1 MRVPSNRAGMSAR
14 CPGCKA
20 VVVIP
25 FPPSDYNP
33 SELLEAVRAS
43 SAIAP
48 TKQDEPPAE
57 TSDPVSDAV
66 AKPETSEMQIEHKE
80 HVASEKMDAADDT
93 PVKTEK
99 VKPKLEVPPV
109 EKTEP
114 KELPKPGSSEKQDP
128 GRKVVSKKSSPPTGK
143 SAGTSERKRKRKRKS
158 TSEAPRQKSSPKLD
172 LAASSNPSEKV
183 RPRDNKPK
191 AEPQKPKAESPK
203 QNVDSPKPKAEVP
216 KAKVDAPKQVSD
228 PIESKTHN
236 LGKASKTSPLDGVFS
251 AFTSDIPGKETGK
264 PDPAPKAETDTSTK
278 PESVDP
284 VSVPTFSSAKPVSEL
299 PTIDPVNRVGDSGP
313 VQSRVSSHD
322 PGVFQFDEKST
333 LGVAFEPENQSS
345 NGVSAIEIRTRRAN
359 ADRVTLTRFFA
370 AMLVFVGLVNFAPAI
385 YCWYTWSQVDIDFL
399 LPRWIYLQIFIA
411 VLHLVYAVLLLQVP
425 DWSTLRSIAVVMLA
439 FAFVF
444 GLFSMGLL
452 TTGGNGLLA
461 QFLQVPDSLG
471 RQACI
476 WCVAMLCLATLA
488 SYLAGRESN
497 NWQRTERL
505 LAEILAN
512 KEAS

>member
-1 MRVPSNRAGMSAR
+1 MPLRVQCPNGCVMRVPSNRAGMSAR

-25 FPPSDYNP
+25 FPPSDYEP
-33 SELLEAVRAS
+33 TEILEAVPAS
-43 SAIAP
+43 SAIAAK
-48 TKQDEPPAE
+48 KQDASTADTPDPPK
-57 TSDPVSDAV
+57 PVSE
-66 AKPETSEMQIEHKE
+66 KPEKPEVKDSQKAEATRERKKESEPK
-80 HVASEKMDAADDT
+80 AAKLDT
-93 PVKTEK
+93 
-99 VKPKLEVPPV
+99 VKPKV
-109 EKTEP
+109 EESSIEKVEP
-114 KELPKPGSSEKQDP
+114 KETPKPVSSEKP
-128 GRKVVSKKSSPPTGK
+128 KPKPKKESEPSKNAPTTRQP
-143 SAGTSERKRKRKRKS
+143 APTSEKRRKQKRKRKIATES
-158 TSEAPRQKSSPKLD
+158 AQQKSLPKLD
-172 LAASSNPSEKV
+172 LAASSNQSEKV
-183 RPRDNKPK
+183 QPRDKKPK
-191 AEPQKPKAESPK
+191 VEP
-203 QNVDSPKPKAEVP
+203 PKPVAQPVG
-216 KAKVDAPKQVSD
+216 KQ
-228 PIESKTHN
+228 PN
-236 LGKASKTSPLDGVFS
+236 KASEVSTTSPLDGVFS
-251 AFTSDIPGKETGK
+251 AFAADVPETVKSKPKKQPKTNANKNVEKE
-264 PDPAPKAETDTSTK
+264 STE
-278 PESVDP
+278 PI
-284 VSVPTFSSAKPVSEL
+284 SVPTFDTAKPVSEL
-299 PTIDPVNRVGDSGP
+299 PTIDPANRRDDPSP
-313 VQSRVSSHD
+313 VSTSSISKVE
-322 PGVFQFDEKST
+322 PEAFQFDDRLP
-333 LGVAFEPENQSS
+333 LGERFEPENQTS

-425 DWSTLRSIAVVMLA
+425 DWSTLRSIAIVMLA

-512 KEAS
+512 KEAT

>member
-25 FPPSDYNP
+25 FPPSNHKANDV
-33 SELLEAVRAS
+33 LDAVHAS
-43 SAIAP
+43 SAISSIQSSTPKAEEVSGNSVVKAKEIEN
-48 TKQDEPPAE
+48 KQTIVGGTIENRSTGQSMDMQIADSKPAE
-57 TSDPVSDAV
+57 ITAADKSLAKETEEDTPTSGDVAEASVNRKRKAETPSVDQVAKESPSKTDPHTAEEKLRSKAKKRRKKIRKPVTKSTQKATSATDVVARKPDAQTTKPTPPVSKVESPRSVPVTETSRPVDKSEKPKQGSLDAV
-66 AKPETSEMQIEHKE
+66 FASVDSAISKDAEPLPKTPMNGNRAKVESSGQEQSESLSMLELKSKLKLPTVEPINRVEEKVRISTPETSSIEPEDFQFEDKLPE
-80 HVASEKMDAADDT
+80 ETAFDPEKSATEKM
-93 PVKTEK
+93 
-99 VKPKLEVPPV
+99 
-109 EKTEP
+109 
-114 KELPKPGSSEKQDP
+114 
-128 GRKVVSKKSSPPTGK
+128 
-143 SAGTSERKRKRKRKS
+143 
-158 TSEAPRQKSSPKLD
+158 
-172 LAASSNPSEKV
+172 
-183 RPRDNKPK
+183 
-191 AEPQKPKAESPK
+191 
-203 QNVDSPKPKAEVP
+203 
-216 KAKVDAPKQVSD
+216 
-228 PIESKTHN
+228 
-236 LGKASKTSPLDGVFS
+236 
-251 AFTSDIPGKETGK
+251 
-264 PDPAPKAETDTSTK
+264 
-278 PESVDP
+278 
-284 VSVPTFSSAKPVSEL
+284 
-299 PTIDPVNRVGDSGP
+299 
-313 VQSRVSSHD
+313 
-322 PGVFQFDEKST
+322 
-333 LGVAFEPENQSS
+333 
-345 NGVSAIEIRTRRAN
+345 SAIEIRTRRAN

-411 VLHLVYAVLLLQVP
+411 VLHLVYAVLLIQVP

-452 TTGGNGLLA
+452 ATGGNGLLA

-512 KEAS
+512 KEAV